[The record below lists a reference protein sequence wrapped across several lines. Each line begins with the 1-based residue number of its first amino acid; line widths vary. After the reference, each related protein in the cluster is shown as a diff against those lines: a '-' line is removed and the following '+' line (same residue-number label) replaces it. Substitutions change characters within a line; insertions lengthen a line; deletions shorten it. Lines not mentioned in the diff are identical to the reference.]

1 MNFCKILI
9 IVMHRLADS
18 GEVIARYEK
27 LEKERSLLAPP
38 VVSKLGTHNTIIV
51 FIRLVILPTII
62 LLFSLDLRS

>member
-9 IVMHRLADS
+9 VVMHRLADS

-38 VVSKLGTHNTIIV
+38 VVSKLGKYKT
-51 FIRLVILPTII
+51 LYLY
-62 LLFSLDLRS
+62 LM